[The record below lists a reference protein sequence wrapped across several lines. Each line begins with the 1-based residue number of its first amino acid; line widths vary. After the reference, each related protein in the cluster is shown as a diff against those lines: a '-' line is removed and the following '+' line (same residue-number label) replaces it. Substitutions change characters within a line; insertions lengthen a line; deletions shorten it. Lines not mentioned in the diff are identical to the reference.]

1 MNEEIYLGN
10 VRPVNAEQEEYRQ
23 KLRSVV
29 VRGEE
34 WCLVVFGKIGNGKTY
49 MAKVALNTF
58 NRIYGNGVYVTQ
70 SILQSELRDI
80 ESSRKAFVK
89 YTTCPL
95 LILDEL
101 SDRPSDWTEF
111 VKTSVENIIV
121 ERHANRLAFV
131 LIGNTD
137 GDRLMAM
144 FDARIRDRLKEGL
157 VMQMKGKSLR
167 KEASYGAGS

>member
-1 MNEEIYLGN
+1 MSDDIYLGN
-10 VRPVNAEQEEYRQ
+10 VKVKNAEQEEYRQ

-58 NRIYGNGVYVTQ
+58 NRIYGKGVYVTQ
-70 SILQSELRDI
+70 PILQSELRDI

-121 ERHANRLAFV
+121 ERHANRLALV

-167 KEASYGAGS
+167 KEASYGKGN